1 MKQKLLQSMK
11 KACRAT
17 NGFSL
22 VEIVLA
28 GALFTVLVTTMAG
41 ALIYSKDTTAS
52 TGDNSRAV
60 LLAEEAV
67 EALKNIKDADFAQLT
82 DGTHGL
88 QLTNEWNL
96 TGSSDITDNFFT
108 RSIEIA
114 SVDTDRKIATTTIVW
129 NPREGVTSTYELGV
143 RLTNWRAQ
151 NTSTT
156 STPDNEATYL
166 DVNTSTSYLSNNDTR
181 IYGTTVQ
188 NTSSTGNIT
197 IASMII
203 SWTGGVPGTLLDRIR
218 IDGNSVWTND
228 IVSGATA
235 DISDYTLTAGSIA
248 EELRLY
254 FTDDMAGTVVTI
266 QFTMLDGSTR
276 EDVIYFSIPPS
287 QYEATYLAVNTSTS
301 YLDTNNNNEIIYGT
315 TVQNTHTTVDITI
328 ASMIISWTGGVP
340 GTLLDR
346 IRIDGNSVWTNDIV
360 SGATADISDYTL
372 TAGSIAEELRLY
384 FTDDMAGTVVTIQFT
399 MLDGS
404 TREDVI
410 ILNAPLNESDY
421 LNIDGSGAYLYN
433 SNKRISGV
441 DLTNIAPFGNIT
453 ITSMRVSWTG
463 GSGPNQLDS
472 IKIGGSTVWSPNV
485 NSGTL
490 VNITDTSITSGDTAQ
505 TLRIYFTQSMV
516 GTTVT
521 VEFTMAD
528 ASIYTATPMSF

>member
-276 EDVIYFSIPPS
+276 EDVI
-287 QYEATYLAVNTSTS
+287 
-301 YLDTNNNNEIIYGT
+301 
-315 TVQNTHTTVDITI
+315 
-328 ASMIISWTGGVP
+328 
-340 GTLLDR
+340 
-346 IRIDGNSVWTNDIV
+346 
-360 SGATADISDYTL
+360 
-372 TAGSIAEELRLY
+372 
-384 FTDDMAGTVVTIQFT
+384 
-399 MLDGS
+399 
-404 TREDVI
+404 

>member
-1 MKQKLLQSMK
+1 MK

-181 IYGTTVQ
+181 IYGTTV
-188 NTSSTGNIT
+188 
-197 IASMII
+197 
-203 SWTGGVPGTLLDRIR
+203 
-218 IDGNSVWTND
+218 
-228 IVSGATA
+228 
-235 DISDYTLTAGSIA
+235 
-248 EELRLY
+248 
-254 FTDDMAGTVVTI
+254 
-266 QFTMLDGSTR
+266 
-276 EDVIYFSIPPS
+276 
-287 QYEATYLAVNTSTS
+287 
-301 YLDTNNNNEIIYGT
+301 
-315 TVQNTHTTVDITI
+315 
-328 ASMIISWTGGVP
+328 
-340 GTLLDR
+340 
-346 IRIDGNSVWTNDIV
+346 
-360 SGATADISDYTL
+360 
-372 TAGSIAEELRLY
+372 
-384 FTDDMAGTVVTIQFT
+384 
-399 MLDGS
+399 
-404 TREDVI
+404 
-410 ILNAPLNESDY
+410 
-421 LNIDGSGAYLYN
+421 
-433 SNKRISGV
+433 
-441 DLTNIAPFGNIT
+441 
-453 ITSMRVSWTG
+453 
-463 GSGPNQLDS
+463 
-472 IKIGGSTVWSPNV
+472 
-485 NSGTL
+485 
-490 VNITDTSITSGDTAQ
+490 
-505 TLRIYFTQSMV
+505 
-516 GTTVT
+516 
-521 VEFTMAD
+521 
-528 ASIYTATPMSF
+528 